1 MVKRSY
7 DLPSLTAMAAFEAA
21 ARHLSMKRAA
31 EELNVTPGAVSRQ
44 IKALEGDVGCA
55 LFLRRPRGVEL
66 TGEGETLYAVLSR
79 SFSQIAETYHRIQG
93 KGRAVSVTIGAT
105 TAFASM
111 WLMPRL
117 GGFWR
122 AHQDIT
128 INHVISDDTRELRGA
143 AVDLRI
149 RYGEGAWPDEVSQT
163 LFGDRI
169 YPVCGPG
176 FARSHKAKTPADLLE
191 LPLLQLSGVDPG
203 WTDWQGWFRRLGVT
217 EKPGTIRSFTNYVI
231 ALQAAQDDQG
241 LALGWHSLVAPLLA
255 EGRLVRP
262 IPQEIAA
269 PGAFYVTW
277 NAGREL
283 TPEAEALRA
292 WLIAEAAGCRQE
304 R

>member
-1 MVKRSY
+1 MARRTY
-7 DLPSLTAMAAFEAA
+7 DLPSLTALAAFEAA
-21 ARHLSMKRAA
+21 ARHLSLKRAA

-44 IKALEGDVGCA
+44 IKTLESDAGCA

-66 TGEGETLYAVLSR
+66 TAEGETLYAVLGR
-79 SFSQIAETYHRIQG
+79 SFGQIAEAYHRIQSG
-93 KGRAVSVTIGAT
+93 GSAVSVTIGAT

-117 GGFWR
+117 GDFWR

-128 INHVISDDTRELRGA
+128 INHVISDNAKELRTA

-149 RYGEGAWPDEVSQT
+149 RYGDGAWPDETSLL

-176 FARSHKAKTPADLLE
+176 LAREACVKTAEELLE

-203 WTDWQGWFRRLGVT
+203 WTDWADWLRRVGVSA
-217 EKPGTIRSFTNYVI
+217 KPRTSRSFTNYVI

-241 LALGWHSLVAPLLA
+241 VALGWHSLVAPLVT
-255 EGRLVRP
+255 EGRLARLTSA
-262 IPQEIAA
+262 EIAA

-277 NAGREL
+277 NASREL
-283 TPEAEALRA
+283 TAEAEALRD
-292 WLIAEAAGCRQE
+292 WLVAQTPAES
-304 R
+304 